1 MMESRPDI
9 QPDELPDAQ
18 PEAVTASFGITP
30 EELGCLE
37 FDFTNDDWITDCVQS
52 DGPNAAARIIAWE
65 SEIHPKICSEAR
77 RLGQIARENGLPRV
91 CNLGEEYQTRS
102 GAFLKVYLE
111 PWMQGYDGRNPNREL
126 EEFIKVEN
134 HLATLPLSKLNDD
147 WMM

>member
-1 MMESRPDI
+1 MIRGAEVAPHGFHTGKGSKMEMKDDR
-9 QPDELPDAQ
+9 
-18 PEAVTASFGITP
+18 TP
-30 EELGCLE
+30 EQHETHTELVIAL
-37 FDFTNDDWITDCVQS
+37 DCVQS

-91 CNLGEEYQTRS
+91 CNLGKEYQTRS

-111 PWMQGYDGRNPNREL
+111 PWLQGYDGRDPNREL

-134 HLATLPLSKLNDD
+134 HLATLPTSKLNDD